1 MKNRLATF
9 LLLLGSLITLF
20 IAYKS
25 LQPSSYGKE
34 FYNQIIISDS
44 EKTLNNLTFEE
55 VVSLGKSICNSSKE
69 WKNSDDSLYQISKI
83 LLIAGIKVDIMDRI
97 LPILRFQSVY
107 ELCPENISILESIF
121 QNE

>member
-1 MKNRLATF
+1 MKNKLATF
-9 LLLLGSLITLF
+9 LFLLGSLITLF

-34 FYNQIIISDS
+34 FHNQIAISDS
-44 EKTLNNLTFEE
+44 ENTLKNLTFEE
-55 VVSLGKSICNSSKE
+55 VVSLGKSVCNSSTD
-69 WKNSDDSLYQISKI
+69 WKNSEDSLYQISII
-83 LLIAGIKVDIMDRI
+83 LLNTGLKVDIMDRI

-107 ELCPENISILESIF
+107 ELCPENISILENIF

>member
-1 MKNRLATF
+1 MKNKLAIF
-9 LLLLGSLITLF
+9 LLLLISFITLF

-25 LQPSSYGKE
+25 LQPSSYGEE

-44 EKTLNNLTFEE
+44 EKTLKNLTFEE
-55 VVSLGKSICNSSKE
+55 VVSLGKSICSSSSE
-69 WKNSDDSLYQISKI
+69 WKNSDDSLNQISKI
-83 LLIAGIKVDIMDRI
+83 LLNFGLKVEIKDRI
-97 LPILRFQSVY
+97 LPILRFQAVY